1 MDITVVL
8 LWILAVVGLVTYLVH
23 KWRYWNLRAIPGIEP
38 CYPLLGNALIFA
50 KASGYWKS
58 FRNDN
63 RMTKIWFG
71 PVPVINVQH
80 PDLVQKVLSECLDK
94 PFAYDYMEL
103 GRGLISERYGNVW
116 REHRKTLSPLFN
128 TRILYS
134 FMPIFERAT
143 GSIVGRLA
151 EVADGRDVDLL
162 EYTRVCSAEVVHGT
176 MVTFERLPEELV
188 RKLIESLDVILE
200 ALGTRIRTA
209 LYALKTFYKMSAM
222 YREEWRS
229 RKLCYATKMRANIIN
244 ERNELLVPERSNDYD
259 DDDEDGGANA
269 QKPAQSI
276 AFVERLLTIQHK
288 GRPFTDEEIANH
300 AYTMLVAGYE
310 TSALQLSTTCLM
322 LAMHPDVQ
330 ERVVS
335 EIQAVLPT
343 ADSPITP
350 ETLRELIYLDQTLN
364 EVLRLYPV
372 APLIARQSTA
382 PLELD
387 GVLVPAGMVFTVN
400 IACVHR
406 RTDVWGANAVDFDP
420 DNFSPERA
428 AGRHPYAYI
437 PFSGGPRVC
446 IGNRYSMISMKVFL
460 IRFLQQFRLN
470 TRLVRKELKF
480 KFQVTQKLITPYT
493 VQLEKRNLYG
503 STE

>member
-1 MDITVVL
+1 
-8 LWILAVVGLVTYLVH
+8 
-23 KWRYWNLRAIPGIEP
+23 
-38 CYPLLGNALIFA
+38 
-50 KASGYWKS
+50 
-58 FRNDN
+58 
-63 RMTKIWFG
+63 
-71 PVPVINVQH
+71 
-80 PDLVQKVLSECLDK
+80 
-94 PFAYDYMEL
+94 
-103 GRGLISERYGNVW
+103 
-116 REHRKTLSPLFN
+116 
-128 TRILYS
+128 
-134 FMPIFERAT
+134 
-143 GSIVGRLA
+143 
-151 EVADGRDVDLL
+151 
-162 EYTRVCSAEVVHGT
+162 
-176 MVTFERLPEELV
+176 
-188 RKLIESLDVILE
+188 
-200 ALGTRIRTA
+200 
-209 LYALKTFYKMSAM
+209 
-222 YREEWRS
+222 
-229 RKLCYATKMRANIIN
+229 
-244 ERNELLVPERSNDYD
+244 
-259 DDDEDGGANA
+259 
-269 QKPAQSI
+269 
-276 AFVERLLTIQHK
+276 
-288 GRPFTDEEIANH
+288 
-300 AYTMLVAGYE
+300 
-310 TSALQLSTTCLM
+310 M